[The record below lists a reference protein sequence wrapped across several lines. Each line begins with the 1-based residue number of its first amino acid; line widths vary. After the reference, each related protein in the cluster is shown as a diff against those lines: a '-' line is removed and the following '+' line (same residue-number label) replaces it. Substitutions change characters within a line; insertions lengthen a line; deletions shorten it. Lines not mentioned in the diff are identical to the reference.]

1 MGQWLLCVADL
12 PHSGHGEPPQSC
24 PHRPTASPID
34 PALSLHPGVIGAKYG
49 SRASHGEIVSMVHMA
64 AIATHSQ
71 RTMDIEWL
79 RLQLIRKDRGWV
91 PPGFAVATRAQVSP
105 AITRTRDLS

>member
-1 MGQWLLCVADL
+1 
-12 PHSGHGEPPQSC
+12 
-24 PHRPTASPID
+24 
-34 PALSLHPGVIGAKYG
+34 
-49 SRASHGEIVSMVHMA
+49 MVHMA